1 MKNLSSS
8 IYNCGGQK
16 DMRNTWEFFSTERIV
31 FGIGAIQQLDSILQR
46 LKAKNILLVTDPG
59 IKNAGILSKVLSLL
73 EQANYHTVVYDQVV
87 PEPPVESAFDCYEFA
102 KSQMDIDA
110 VIGLGGGSS
119 IDMAKISALLV
130 AHGGHPL
137 DYYGGENQVPGPIA
151 PLIAIPTTAGTGSEV
166 TSVAVLTD
174 VENNLK
180 VGISDNYLRPTVALL
195 DPELT
200 LGLPA
205 YVTACSGIDA
215 LSHAIEAF
223 TAKPSPY
230 IQAEGNILFQGSMP
244 ISDTLAY
251 GAIELIAKNL
261 PLTVLQGSNIEARSN
276 MLLGSLLAGMS
287 FSNAGTAAA
296 HALAYPIGGL
306 VKSPHG
312 EVTGL
317 LLPYVMEY
325 NAAVETE
332 KMVKISKAFDLTT
345 EGLSD
350 KEAALAA
357 SKAVLK
363 LLKEIGLPTRLSD
376 IGIKEED
383 IPEIAEKTLQID
395 RLVRNN
401 PRVPT
406 QRGLE
411 ELLRKAL

>member
-1 MKNLSSS
+1 
-8 IYNCGGQK
+8 
-16 DMRNTWEFFSTERIV
+16 MRNTWDFFSTERIV
-31 FGIGAIQQLDSILQR
+31 FGNGAIQQLDSILQR
-46 LKAKNILLVTDPG
+46 LKAKNVLLITDPG
-59 IKNAGILSKVLSLL
+59 IKQAGIVDKVVALL

-87 PEPPVESAFDCYEFA
+87 PEPPVESAMDCYKFA
-102 KSQMDIDA
+102 KSQMETDA

-119 IDMAKISALLV
+119 IDMAKVVSLLV
-130 AHGGHPL
+130 AYGGHPL

-151 PLIAIPTTAGTGSEV
+151 PLVAIPTTAGTGSEV

-180 VGISDNYLRPTVALL
+180 VGISDNFLRPTVALV

-200 LGLPA
+200 VGLPA

-215 LSHAIEAF
+215 LAHAIEAY
-223 TAKPSPY
+223 TAKPSSY

-244 ISDTLAY
+244 ISDALAY
-251 GAIELIAKNL
+251 RAIELIVDNL
-261 PLTVLQGSNIEARSN
+261 ALAVQQGSNLEARSN

-306 VKSPHG
+306 IKSPHG

-317 LLPYVMEY
+317 LLPYVMEF
-325 NAAVETE
+325 NTGVETE
-332 KMVKISKAFDLTT
+332 KMVKISEAFGINS
-345 EGLSD
+345 EGLSK
-350 KEAALAA
+350 KEVALAA
-357 SKAVLK
+357 STAVLN
-363 LLKEIGLPTRLSD
+363 LLEEIGLPTHLSE

-411 ELLRKAL
+411 ALLRKAL

>member
-1 MKNLSSS
+1 
-8 IYNCGGQK
+8 
-16 DMRNTWEFFSTERIV
+16 MRNTWDFFSTERIV
-31 FGIGAIQQLDSILQR
+31 FGNGAIQQLDSILQR

-59 IKNAGILSKVLSLL
+59 IKNAGILDRVLSLL
-73 EQANYHTVVYDQVV
+73 EQANYHTVVYDLVV
-87 PEPPVESAFDCYEFA
+87 PEPPVESAFACYEFA

-137 DYYGGENQVPGPIA
+137 DYGGENQVPGPIA

-174 VENNLK
+174 AENNLK

-200 LGLPA
+200 IGLPA

-215 LSHAIEAF
+215 LAHAIEAY

-244 ISDTLAY
+244 ISDALAY
-251 GAIELIAKNL
+251 RAIELIAKNL
-261 PLTVLQGSNIEARSN
+261 PLAVLQGSNVGARSN

-306 VKSPHG
+306 VKAPHG

-325 NAAVETE
+325 NASVETE
-332 KMVKISKAFDLTT
+332 KMINISKAFDIDT
-345 EGLSD
+345 GRLSD

-357 SKAVLK
+357 SKAVLE
-363 LLKEIGLPTRLSD
+363 LLQEIGLPTHLSD
-376 IGIKEED
+376 IGIKEDD

-395 RLVRNN
+395 RLIRNN

-406 QRGLE
+406 QSSLE

>member
-1 MKNLSSS
+1 
-8 IYNCGGQK
+8 
-16 DMRNTWEFFSTERIV
+16 MRNTWDFYSTERIV
-31 FGIGAIQQLDSILQR
+31 FGNGAIGQLDSILQR

-59 IKNAGILSKVLSLL
+59 IKNAGIVDRISSLL
-73 EQANYHTVVYDQVV
+73 EQANYETVIYDQVV
-87 PEPPVESAFDCYEFA
+87 PEPPVDSAMDCYKFA
-102 KSQMDIDA
+102 ESQMDIDA

-119 IDMAKISALLV
+119 IDMAKIVALLV

-215 LSHAIEAF
+215 LSHAIEAY
-223 TAKPSPY
+223 TAKPSAY
-230 IQAEGNILFQGSMP
+230 IQAEGSILFQGSIP
-244 ISDTLAY
+244 ISDALAY
-251 GAIELIAKNL
+251 RAIELIVKNL
-261 PLTVLQGSNIEARSN
+261 PLAVQQGSNLEARSN
-276 MLLGSLLAGMS
+276 MLMGSLLAGMS

-332 KMVKISKAFDLTT
+332 KMVKISQAFYVNP

-350 KEAALAA
+350 KELALAA
-357 SKAVLK
+357 SKAVLT
-363 LLKEIGLPTRLSD
+363 LVGEIGLPTKLTE

-395 RLVRNN
+395 RLIRNN
-401 PRVPT
+401 PRVPI
-406 QRGLE
+406 QHSLE

>member
-1 MKNLSSS
+1 
-8 IYNCGGQK
+8 
-16 DMRNTWEFFSTERIV
+16 MRNTWDFYSTERIV
-31 FGIGAIQQLDSILQR
+31 FGNGAIGQLDSILQR

-59 IKNAGILSKVLSLL
+59 IKNAGIVDRISSLL
-73 EQANYHTVVYDQVV
+73 EHANYETVIYDQVV
-87 PEPPVESAFDCYEFA
+87 PEPPVDSAMDCFKFA
-102 KSQMDIDA
+102 ESQMDIDA

-119 IDMAKISALLV
+119 IDMAKIVALLV

-151 PLIAIPTTAGTGSEV
+151 PLVAIPTTAGTGSEV

-215 LSHAIEAF
+215 LSHAIEAY
-223 TAKPSPY
+223 TAKPSAY
-230 IQAEGNILFQGSMP
+230 IQAEGNILFQGSIP
-244 ISDTLAY
+244 ISDALAY
-251 GAIELIAKNL
+251 SAIELIATNL
-261 PLTVLQGSNIEARSN
+261 PLAVQQGSNLEARSN
-276 MLLGSLLAGMS
+276 MLMGSLLAGMS

-325 NAAVETE
+325 NSVVETE
-332 KMVKISKAFDLTT
+332 KMVRISHAFNVNSD
-345 EGLSD
+345 GLSD

-357 SKAVLK
+357 SKAVLT
-363 LLKEIGLPTRLSD
+363 LLGEIGLPTKLTE

-395 RLVRNN
+395 RLIRNN
-401 PRVPT
+401 SRVPT
-406 QRGLE
+406 QHSLE